1 MRRRLKEY
9 LGNRQFLI
17 YQTFHYHLKIYYRQ
31 IASAVYYCHKN
42 NICHRDLKLENILL
56 DETGGAKVRKNSMGG
71 FKRTSVREC
80 FEEIGI
86 SSATF
91 ITLSPARNAEIPN
104 SATNAKI
111 FAREGRDKAG
121 PPML

>member
-1 MRRRLKEY
+1 MRNSLFMKTSHNY
-9 LGNRQFLI
+9 
-17 YQTFHYHLKIYYRQ
+17 LKIYYRQ

-56 DETGGAKVRKNSMGG
+56 DESGGAKVRRNSISG
-71 FKRTSVREC
+71 FKRTSIKEC
-80 FEEIGI
+80 LEEIGI

-91 ITLSPARNAEIPN
+91 KTLSPARNAEIPN

-121 PPML
+121 PPCCKIHAVDIG

>member
-1 MRRRLKEY
+1 M
-9 LGNRQFLI
+9 GNSFFFK
-17 YQTFHYHLKIYYRQ
+17 TFHIYLKIYNRQ

-56 DETGGAKVRKNSMGG
+56 DESGGAKVRRNSMSG
-71 FKRTSVREC
+71 FKRTSIKEC
-80 FEEIGI
+80 LEEIGI

-91 ITLSPARNAEIPN
+91 ITLSLARNAEIPN

-111 FAREGRDKAG
+111 FAREGRDKAA
-121 PPML
+121 PML

>member
-1 MRRRLKEY
+1 M
-9 LGNRQFLI
+9 
-17 YQTFHYHLKIYYRQ
+17 YHRQ

-56 DETGGAKVRKNSMGG
+56 DETGGAKVRKSSMGCLQ
-71 FKRTSVREC
+71 RTSIREC

-86 SSATF
+86 SPAAF
-91 ITLSPARNAEIPN
+91 KTLSHARNAEISN

-111 FAREGRDKAG
+111 FARGGRDKAAPHAVKYIQWILDSLAKG
-121 PPML
+121 LSLRFSISLTAI